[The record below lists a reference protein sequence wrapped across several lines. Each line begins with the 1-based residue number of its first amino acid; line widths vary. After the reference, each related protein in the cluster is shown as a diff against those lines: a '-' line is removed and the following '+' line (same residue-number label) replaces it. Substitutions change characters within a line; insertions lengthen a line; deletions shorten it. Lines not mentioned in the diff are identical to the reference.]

1 MRLGAILYVI
11 PATWA
16 VLHLAF
22 LAVEVIDYRWELQTN
37 DDPHFTAYDLVYH
50 GPQFLIALYV
60 AATTACTIGLT
71 SWPAQVVLGLSS
83 CWIGLVLKS
92 RLAAWRGRDWDP
104 SRVPWFMKGLELN
117 SRDERIARLLKSRL
131 AGEGRAWDPERY
143 RKFWVKFSKRVE
155 RQFGQGP
162 PDEGRKP

>member
-1 MRLGAILYVI
+1 MLLGATLYVI

-16 VLHLAF
+16 VLHLTF
-22 LAVEVIDYRWELQTN
+22 LAVEMIDYRWELQTN

-50 GPQFLIALYV
+50 GPQFVIALFFAGAFV
-60 AATTACTIGLT
+60 AAFGRTGGAAQVVLGL
-71 SWPAQVVLGLSS
+71 SSVVLGLSS

-104 SRVPWFMKGLELN
+104 ERHEKFMK
-117 SRDERIARLLKSRL
+117 RLR
-131 AGEGRAWDPERY
+131 
-143 RKFWVKFSKRVE
+143 

-162 PDEGRKP
+162 PDENRKP